1 MLLRRISAITIL
13 AFCLSSANALAE
25 SNSIPPQLQA
35 QTIEQYTPPDPSPII
50 EEIGLT
56 EEQITQLSQISRK
69 FSPVLDSLY
78 EKWDEAQQEL
88 ETLIVSADASE
99 SQVRQKYRDVEA
111 LRTEISQLQFER
123 RMAIRDIL
131 TPEQRLPFE
140 QYMQSLV
147 DNS

>member
-13 AFCLSSANALAE
+13 AFFLSSANALAE

-35 QTIEQYTPPDPSPII
+35 QTIEQYTPPDPSPLI

-56 EEQITQLSQISRK
+56 EEQITQLNQISRQ
-69 FSPVLDSLY
+69 FSPLLDSLY

-88 ETLIVSADASE
+88 ETLIASADASE
-99 SQVRQKYRDVEA
+99 SQVRQKYSDAEA

-123 RMAIRDIL
+123 RMAIRDVL
-131 TPEQRLPFE
+131 RPDQRLPFE